1 MFSTLFSISGTNE
14 ARGRSLSVRGHV
26 AWVKADYA
34 AARDAYRPNLQ
45 LVQFS
50 NDAGTG

>member
-1 MFSTLFSISGTNE
+1 MHAQDSGLHPAKIKQGVALEKQTRIVCQRN
-14 ARGRSLSVRGHV
+14 SL
-26 AWVKADYA
+26 K